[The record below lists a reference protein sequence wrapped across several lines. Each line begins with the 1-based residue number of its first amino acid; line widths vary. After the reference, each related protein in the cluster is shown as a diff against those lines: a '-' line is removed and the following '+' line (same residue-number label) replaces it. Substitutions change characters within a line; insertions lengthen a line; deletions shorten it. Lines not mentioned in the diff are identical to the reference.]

1 VAPQKISHKT
11 CKFLTF
17 KIKKDFKKDKIKS
30 VYTPCQTTKSIL
42 LHITAIGKN
51 LKQTLENTISKQ
63 ISGKCIVEGYVKPDS
78 VNVLTYSSGIIKGDK
93 VLFEVVFNCE
103 VCFPVSGMNLNCIS
117 VNITKAGITAQSTED
132 TPSPFI
138 LFVARDH
145 FYDNDY
151 FNSIGENQ
159 KFIARV
165 ISQRFEL
172 NDTYIGIIA
181 ELLPPYRT
189 DVEKKDFKP
198 RLVFEDDY

>member
-1 VAPQKISHKT
+1 MESKQ
-11 CKFLTF
+11 

-181 ELLPPYRT
+181 ELLPPYRS

>member
-1 VAPQKISHKT
+1 MESKQ
-11 CKFLTF
+11 